1 MRRTVKTKIMT
12 FVDKN
17 IQVDQ
22 DQARSGAT
30 GSMSRV
36 VVVSGLGNFEVVS
49 VSLSTTSLS
58 SRVGICTLSFAVLL
72 LVSPPTF
79 VSFVCRENTRLVDHD
94 RPSFT
99 MIASIGASPSLKV
112 NSPLRYVL
120 SVISSLFLIRVRARS
135 NFSLFAVSLIWPVR
149 LTSR

>member
-1 MRRTVKTKIMT
+1 MNRSKFERKIFIVEAVMRRTVKTKIMT

-99 MIASIGASPSLKV
+99 MNASIGASPSLMACKANKPLV
-112 NSPLRYVL
+112 NAKKINYML
-120 SVISSLFLIRVRARS
+120 
-135 NFSLFAVSLIWPVR
+135 
-149 LTSR
+149 

>member
-1 MRRTVKTKIMT
+1 MRE
-12 FVDKN
+12 D
-17 IQVDQ
+17 
-22 DQARSGAT
+22 
-30 GSMSRV
+30 
-36 VVVSGLGNFEVVS
+36 
-49 VSLSTTSLS
+49 
-58 SRVGICTLSFAVLL
+58 
-72 LVSPPTF
+72 
-79 VSFVCRENTRLVDHD
+79 TRLVDHD

>member
-79 VSFVCRENTRLVDHD
+79 VSLCRENTRLVDHD

>member
-36 VVVSGLGNFEVVS
+36 VVVSGLGNFEVVL

-58 SRVGICTLSFAVLL
+58 SRVGICTLSFEVLL
-72 LVSPPTF
+72 LVSLPTF
-79 VSFVCRENTRLVDHD
+79 VSFV
-94 RPSFT
+94 
-99 MIASIGASPSLKV
+99 
-112 NSPLRYVL
+112 
-120 SVISSLFLIRVRARS
+120 
-135 NFSLFAVSLIWPVR
+135 
-149 LTSR
+149 